1 MTLLNDLHNGINYW
15 FAQFFTFL
23 WYWRNSSI
31 NSIFTCG
38 VSVLRNRPVSWCPLG
53 IFWGLPAGVPGR
65 PADARA
71 SSHQCRR
78 IRSQPLST
86 PPSPSHL
93 PSACRGARCQ
103 GNRWETGRED
113 SIAEMSGM
121 ANTNNTSVSV
131 VHDQLIGHK
140 DVSFTN
146 MMVLSCSLGGDK
158 SHLKPGVYSCLQ
170 ENLMYCW
177 NICCFPLPT
186 LAASL
191 HVFIQY

>member
-1 MTLLNDLHNGINYW
+1 MALTIELHSFHSLFFDIAGILALTVY
-15 FAQFFTFL
+15 L
-23 WYWRNSSI
+23 H
-31 NSIFTCG
+31 
-38 VSVLRNRPVSWCPLG
+38 NRPVSWCPPG
-53 IFWGLPAGVPGR
+53 IFWGLPAGGPGR

-71 SSHQCRR
+71 SSHRCRR

-121 ANTNNTSVSV
+121 ANTNNASVSV
-131 VHDQLIGHK
+131 VHDRLIEHK
-140 DVSFTN
+140 DFSFNN

-158 SHLKPGVYSCLQ
+158 SHLKPGVFLVYRK
-170 ENLMYCW
+170 
-177 NICCFPLPT
+177 I
-186 LAASL
+186 
-191 HVFIQY
+191 